1 MALPEPDE
9 RLTDDDSESRAAPA
23 PHTERPDW
31 LVGPDEGAASEVARV
46 HGDGGPSPAPLRLI
60 KSGEELPPDLPPPGR
75 PLPAAEQTPSSTPEA
90 RRRPVAWTAAAS
102 SIPRL
107 KLEVAPTEGR
117 PARKAAPEDVARA
130 RKPAPEDA
138 APARPGARDLEAQG
152 FPDDAPAASGPA
164 ARSPLAPLDE
174 PWWIVALED
183 LRSSS
188 RTQVFVIVALLV
200 AVAAWIFWPH
210 GEPGVS
216 LATIRR
222 HPERFDNQ
230 IVRVKGEV
238 GDVFSVGGG
247 YAFSL
252 QQGRDTMVV
261 FTRSRV
267 PASHQNVTI
276 EASVS
281 TGFLD
286 GVQRQALFEV
296 AH

>member
-107 KLEVAPTEGR
+107 KLEVVPTESR
-117 PARKAAPEDVARA
+117 PARK
-130 RKPAPEDA
+130 PAHEDA
-138 APARPGARDLEAQG
+138 APAGPGARDLEAHR